1 MLTPDD
7 PDATPLLNERVK
19 MPFAASLF
27 CPKLSSFH
35 TVPFGSGWL
44 KLMQPAQSTM
54 SKTQT
59 DARIAVVGFMIDIM
73 FCGIK

>member
-1 MLTPDD
+1 MLTPDE

-27 CPKLSSFH
+27 GPKLSSFQ

-44 KLMQPAQSTM
+44 KLMQPAPNTRRRA
-54 SKTQT
+54 QT
-59 DARIAVVGFMIDIM
+59 AARIAVVGFRIDIM